1 MADLTKKE
9 LKLRKKLEKKQRKL
23 EKKLRALEQELHAL
37 GDRPEAAPAK
47 KRKAIKRVVAK
58 SKKKRPRRPEKAA
71 SPSAMKPA
79 AEAAMGV
86 SKRDDEKNGLAVG

>member
-23 EKKLRALEQELHAL
+23 EKKLRALEQELRAL
-37 GDRPEAAPAK
+37 AEPPKTAAK
-47 KRKAIKRVVAK
+47 TKRKAIKRVVAK
-58 SKKKRPRRPEKAA
+58 KKQRPRAPEKAA

-79 AEAAMGV
+79 SAAD
-86 SKRDDEKNGLAVG
+86 SDARARDGQEDGLAVG